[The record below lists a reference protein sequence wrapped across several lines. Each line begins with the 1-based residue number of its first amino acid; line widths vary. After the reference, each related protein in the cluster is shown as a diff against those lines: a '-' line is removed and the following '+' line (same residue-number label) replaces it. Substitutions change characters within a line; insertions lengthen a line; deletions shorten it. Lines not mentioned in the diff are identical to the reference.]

1 MQNLSNFKQVKPA
14 FLKDVHFY
22 GQGSRKRSLLNASKN
37 SANKRTVCVQN
48 ETTCDSSASADSRNN
63 TGETVTHGNEA
74 IIIVNDTA
82 TESTSQ
88 ACEIAETTSGTC
100 SAADTTSQTSG
111 TTSQSTGTTSQ
122 TSGTTSQTSGTTSQ
136 STGTTSQ
143 TSGTTS
149 QTSGTTSQTSGTTS
163 QTSGTTS
170 QTSMVCNTAQST
182 CSTRTSVSTSQTT
195 SIVYAAATEEQEAKC
210 FATLNIAVG
219 KAIVLRLVPP
229 YAKELVPKITL
240 PSYPKPITDL
250 YDPAALLLTYPDL
263 LTKCKRVY
271 ALYKVLYILL
281 TAVVYIFTAGN
292 KGAVCIFRSSHE
304 GAIL

>member
-48 ETTCDSSASADSRNN
+48 ETTCDSSASADSRND

-74 IIIVNDTA
+74 IITVNDTA

-100 SAADTTSQTSG
+100 SAAD
-111 TTSQSTGTTSQ
+111 
-122 TSGTTSQTSGTTSQ
+122 
-136 STGTTSQ
+136 
-143 TSGTTS
+143 TTS

-210 FATLNIAVG
+210 FTTLNLAVG
-219 KAIVLRLVPP
+219 KAVVLRLVPP

-263 LTKCKRVY
+263 LTECKRVY

-292 KGAVCIFRSSHE
+292 KGAVCIFRSSHK

>member
-1 MQNLSNFKQVKPA
+1 MQHLSNFKQVKPA

-48 ETTCDSSASADSRNN
+48 ETTCDSSASADSRND

-74 IIIVNDTA
+74 IITVNDTA

-122 TSGTTSQTSGTTSQ
+122 TS
-136 STGTTSQ
+136 GTTSQ

-195 SIVYAAATEEQEAKC
+195 SIVYAAATEEQEVKC
-210 FATLNIAVG
+210 FATLNLAVG
-219 KAIVLRLVPP
+219 KAVVLRLVPP

-263 LTKCKRVY
+263 LTECKRVY

>member
-48 ETTCDSSASADSRNN
+48 ETTCDSSASADSRND

-74 IIIVNDTA
+74 IITVNDTA

-136 STGTTSQ
+136 
-143 TSGTTS
+143 
-149 QTSGTTSQTSGTTS
+149 
-163 QTSGTTS
+163 
-170 QTSMVCNTAQST
+170 TSMVCNTAQST

-210 FATLNIAVG
+210 I
-219 KAIVLRLVPP
+219 
-229 YAKELVPKITL
+229 
-240 PSYPKPITDL
+240 
-250 YDPAALLLTYPDL
+250 ALLM
-263 LTKCKRVY
+263 
-271 ALYKVLYILL
+271 
-281 TAVVYIFTAGN
+281 
-292 KGAVCIFRSSHE
+292 
-304 GAIL
+304 

>member
-74 IIIVNDTA
+74 IITVNDTA

-111 TTSQSTGTTSQ
+111 TTSQST
-122 TSGTTSQTSGTTSQ
+122 
-136 STGTTSQ
+136 
-143 TSGTTS
+143 GTTS

-210 FATLNIAVG
+210 FATLNLAVG
-219 KAIVLRLVPP
+219 KAVVLRLVPP

-263 LTKCKRVY
+263 LTECKRVY

-292 KGAVCIFRSSHE
+292 KGTVCIFRSSHE